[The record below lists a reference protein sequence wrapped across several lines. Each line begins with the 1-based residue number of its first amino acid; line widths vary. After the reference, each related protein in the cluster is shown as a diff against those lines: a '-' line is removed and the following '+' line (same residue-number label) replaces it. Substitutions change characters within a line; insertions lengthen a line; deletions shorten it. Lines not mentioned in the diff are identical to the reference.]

1 MALIF
6 LVLLTLLGVSAM
18 QTATME
24 ERMAGNMRNE
34 NLAFQAAEAAL
45 RDAEDL
51 LGGAAPPTTFNG
63 TGGLYDQLA
72 SAWPGRDSPRGWAGW
87 TATDAPYLTYRADR
101 NSADTS
107 IAGVAEAPRYVIER
121 LPPVNVSAS
130 LDPTKVD
137 IRTVFRITA
146 RGVGGTANAVVILQ
160 STFWG
165 STP

>member
-63 TGGLYDQLA
+63 TGGLYDTSWQVHGPVVTTPAAGLA
-72 SAWPGRDSPRGWAGW
+72 GRPRM
-87 TATDAPYLTYRADR
+87 
-101 NSADTS
+101 
-107 IAGVAEAPRYVIER
+107 
-121 LPPVNVSAS
+121 LP
-130 LDPTKVD
+130 
-137 IRTVFRITA
+137 I
-146 RGVGGTANAVVILQ
+146 
-160 STFWG
+160 
-165 STP
+165 